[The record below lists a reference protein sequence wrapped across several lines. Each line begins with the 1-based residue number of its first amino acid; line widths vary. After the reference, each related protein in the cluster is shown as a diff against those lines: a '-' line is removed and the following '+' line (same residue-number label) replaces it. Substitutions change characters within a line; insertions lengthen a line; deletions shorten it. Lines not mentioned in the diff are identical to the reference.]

1 MAHFEFCNQD
11 ITLDVLMKIEQVVRI
26 LAINN
31 NIPFDKMLGKFYS
44 SKTYKNLNNIQSGLW
59 AESAEFIADDYE
71 LVG

>member
-31 NIPFDKMLGKFYS
+31 NIPFDNMLGKFYS

>member
-26 LAINN
+26 LAINK
-31 NIPFDKMLGKFYS
+31 NIPFDNMLGKFYS

>member
-31 NIPFDKMLGKFYS
+31 NIPFDNMLGKFYS
-44 SKTYKNLNNIQSGLW
+44 SKTYKNLKHTVRSLG
-59 AESAEFIADDYE
+59 
-71 LVG
+71 